1 VATKRPSFE
10 KRERARAKKA
20 KADAKRERRHD
31 RPAGEEG
38 DEMDD
43 EVVAPVAVDEAT
55 VLASLDELHRRYDAE
70 EIDFDDFAEQRD
82 ALLAQLAGG

>member
-1 VATKRPSFE
+1 MATKRPSFE
-10 KRERARAKKA
+10 KRERDRAKKA

-31 RPAGEEG
+31 RPG
-38 DEMDD
+38 DEDD
-43 EVVAPVAVDEAT
+43 EAVAEPVVAVDEAA
-55 VLASLDELHRRYDAE
+55 VLASLDELHRRFDAE

>member
-1 VATKRPSFE
+1 MATKRPSFE
-10 KRERARAKKA
+10 KRERDRAKKE

-31 RPAGEEG
+31 RPTGEEG
-38 DEMDD
+38 AEAEADV
-43 EVVAPVAVDEAT
+43 VVAAVDEAT
-55 VLASLDELHRRYDAE
+55 VLASLDELHRRFDAE